1 MSVDQ
6 VMRDITPL
14 EQTGWEIHFQR
25 YPPGD
30 YLTQTLLAQLC
41 SIVVKALGGD
51 KVGEVEIYDF
61 APWLLTENVKEARE
75 KQKVAKRQQMVL
87 GHMRNMIKK

>member
-1 MSVDQ
+1 MSVDS

-14 EQTGWEIHFQR
+14 EQTGWGIHFQR

-51 KVGEVEIYDF
+51 KVGEVEIYDSRRGC
-61 APWLLTENVKEARE
+61 LLKTLKRRVKSE
-75 KQKVAKRQQMVL
+75 KLQNGNKWY
-87 GHMRNMIKK
+87 